1 MGKQVLRVMTF
12 KNISVPATL
21 LTVALLAGCQ
31 TSSPSSVLSS
41 VLPGNKNDSQS
52 QTTTAED
59 SALKTG
65 QNPNA
70 ANRLK
75 NTRTALSDYCPALRI
90 RAGTETYRTYPKGA
104 DREQTDN
111 IQHQATITRV
121 ARECNYVGQ
130 NLEIKVGARGRVIT
144 GPTGKPGDV
153 VMPIRVA
160 VQEGSC
166 SRHFKLYQQVAIIG
180 PGQTSTGFQFVDDT
194 IVIPAPK
201 ATNIRMYIGF
211 DEGPYND
218 TSTQPCTS

>member
-1 MGKQVLRVMTF
+1 MVKQVVRFMTF

-75 NTRTALSDYCPALRI
+75 NTRTALSDSLSPTNQAEEND
-90 RAGTETYRTYPKGA
+90 G
-104 DREQTDN
+104 DN
-111 IQHQATITRV
+111 EHYSQR
-121 ARECNYVGQ
+121 RNLLQ
-130 NLEIKVGARGRVIT
+130 NAKI
-144 GPTGKPGDV
+144 
-153 VMPIRVA
+153 
-160 VQEGSC
+160 
-166 SRHFKLYQQVAIIG
+166 AIL
-180 PGQTSTGFQFVDDT
+180 QNANLVDA
-194 IVIPAPK
+194 I
-201 ATNIRMYIGF
+201 
-211 DEGPYND
+211 
-218 TSTQPCTS
+218 S